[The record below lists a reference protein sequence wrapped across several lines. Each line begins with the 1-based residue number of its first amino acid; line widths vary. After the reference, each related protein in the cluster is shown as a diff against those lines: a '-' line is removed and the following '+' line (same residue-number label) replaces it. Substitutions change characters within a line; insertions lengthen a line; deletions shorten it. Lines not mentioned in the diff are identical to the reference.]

1 MDRLLNVTTALS
13 VILLVMVLISVRRA
27 HIRVEYS
34 VSWLLAAAAMLIL
47 SRAHPL
53 LNAVRN
59 LIGLPDSP
67 LTLFLLAGGVFLIM
81 FFRFSVIISHLRD
94 DKICLAPGGGP
105 RHAHLVVVRSG
116 VGYARRG
123 LLGLRPGHAHG
134 ISVRRHHTA
143 LCATH
148 GVATAFFVDRPGA
161 PGINVQLLGQ

>member
-1 MDRLLNVTTALS
+1 MERLLNVTTVLS
-13 VILLVMVLISVRRA
+13 VILLVMVLVSVRRA

-81 FFRFSVIISHLRD
+81 FFRFSVIVSHLRD
-94 DKICLAPGGGP
+94 HNIALAQ
-105 RHAHLVVVRSG
+105 RVAILEYHLQN
-116 VGYARRG
+116 
-123 LLGLRPGHAHG
+123 LRNHE
-134 ISVRRHHTA
+134 SQEV
-143 LCATH
+143 
-148 GVATAFFVDRPGA
+148 
-161 PGINVQLLGQ
+161 